1 MNSGNRILIFILS
14 VVISMGSLH
23 TSVIHGTE
31 RSLFCFDRN
40 NHIISSVNDPIIK
53 SSKEVENLNESLKR
67 SLTSGDLTH
76 GRLTVN
82 NILQMISANSIG
94 DAILSES
101 YYLIGVY
108 FLKIKS
114 YNEAIDY
121 LNQCISIKEKNNEH
135 DIRYARALYNLSVVY
150 SNLEDLNK
158 FENYA
163 SKSVEIG
170 KTIYGE
176 SNPDLVSFYLSLIS
190 AYVEQKKYEK
200 ALDNSNTA
208 LTIANKYPGKVSP
221 AVMADLYYNLGVCYD
236 RLADFSKAKI
246 YLDKTES
253 IYKTSGLD
261 QNDNFINLLNGLAIT
276 YYALG
281 LKEEAGKYYEKGV
294 ALSISNNSSLSYNL
308 INSYC
313 IFLGNDKE
321 EKKGEKLL
329 KNALVRAKARYELYP
344 RDYFEVLNNYA
355 AYLRD
360 YRIDNR
366 KSIECYLECMDYIK
380 KNVHDQFLKTSVYIG
395 YSSSLKE
402 EGKPEIALE
411 IVQSLLF
418 SDNGNAALKGN
429 FNNPGLESLKPDL
442 TSLWILR
449 LKYNILWD
457 IYKRKP
463 DQRILE
469 AASNTSELIVSLID
483 KVRINISEEESR
495 LILGDKYRESY
506 LNAIRDFNIL
516 YKKTADPYFREK
528 AFEYSE
534 KSKVAVLLTSTRE
547 LKATQFHI
555 PSETGDLERDLKR
568 EISLFNVRISEES
581 ASENPNMLLIAKWKE
596 NLLEDIRKRDSLIL
610 IFEKQYPEYY
620 AIKYNTQTVSLKNI
634 PAVID
639 HSGNYISY
647 VISDTVLYTFVVN
660 RKHQQLLAI
669 PVDTSFFN
677 DVKRFRNLLSLP
689 SPAENASKKFN
700 EFQSTGYRL
709 YKTLIEPVR
718 SYLISDKLYI
728 SPDGFLSYLPF
739 ETIPTDAVQRVSLMY
754 RDLNYMMNDFDISYT
769 YSATFLAESVRKEY
783 NRRNKLIAFAPNYPE
798 PIDIQ
803 SVLMSRQAGMGQLN
817 DLPYARQE
825 AEFVSKITGGILF
838 ENNEAKESVYKNE
851 SGKYDI
857 IHLAMHTLVNE
868 KDPMHSTLIF
878 NRGNDSPED
887 GYLKTF
893 EIYGIPLKAK
903 MVVLSSC
910 NTGTGLLNSGEGIL
924 SLARGFIYSGSQSVV
939 MSMWEIED
947 KSGTEIVEMFYK
959 NLKKGYSKS
968 VSLRKAR
975 INFLRTAD
983 RLRSHPYFWSALV
996 VYGNNRPLYYSAR
1009 WKVFVTVPV
1018 IVLLLF
1024 LGFYFRK
1031 RKYS

>member
-1 MNSGNRILIFILS
+1 MNSRYTILRFILF
-14 VVISMGSLH
+14 VLISTGSLH
-23 TSVIHGTE
+23 TSVIHGNE
-31 RSLFCFDRN
+31 RSLISFARI
-40 NHIISSVNDPIIK
+40 NHSISSAPDSIDK
-53 SSKEVENLNESLKR
+53 RSKEVENLNESLQR
-67 SLTSGDLTH
+67 ILTDGDQSQ
-76 GRLTVN
+76 GRITVN

-94 DAILSES
+94 DRILSES
-101 YYLIGVY
+101 YYLIGIY
-108 FLKIKS
+108 FLKIHS

-121 LNQCISIKEKNNEH
+121 LDRCISIKEKNNEH
-135 DIRYARALYNLSVVY
+135 DIRYARALYNLSVAY
-150 SNLEDLNK
+150 SSLEDLNM
-158 FENYA
+158 FEKYA
-163 SKSVEIG
+163 SKSLEIA
-170 KTIYGE
+170 KIIYGE
-176 SNPDLVSFYLSLIS
+176 SNPDLVSSYLSLIT

-200 ALDNSNTA
+200 ALSYSNIA
-208 LTIANKYPGKVSP
+208 LTISNKNPDKVSP
-221 AVMADLYYNLGVCYD
+221 AIMADLYHNIGVCYI

-261 QNDNFINLLNGLAIT
+261 QNDNYINLLNGLATT
-276 YYALG
+276 YYSLG
-281 LKEEAGKYYEKGV
+281 LKEEADKYYEKGV
-294 ALSISNNSSLSYNL
+294 ALAVSNNSSLGFNL
-308 INSYC
+308 LNSYC
-313 IFLGNDKE
+313 IFLGNDNK

-329 KNALVRAKARYELYP
+329 KNTLDRAKALYEQYP
-344 RDYFEVLNNYA
+344 RDYYEVLNNYA

-366 KSIECYLECMDYIK
+366 KSIKCYLECMDYVH
-380 KNVHDQFLKTSVYIG
+380 KNVQDLFLKTSVYIG
-395 YSSSLKE
+395 YSRSLEE
-402 EGKPEIALE
+402 EGEPEIALE
-411 IVQSLLF
+411 IIQSLLF
-418 SDNGNAALKGN
+418 SERGNAMLSGN
-429 FNNPGLESLKPDL
+429 LDNPGLETLKPDL
-442 TSLWILR
+442 TSLKILK

-457 IYKRKP
+457 IYKRKH

-469 AASNTSELIVSLID
+469 AASNTSELIVSLLD

-506 LNAIRDFNIL
+506 LNAIRDFNLL
-516 YKKTADPYFREK
+516 YIKTADPYFREK

-555 PSETGDLERDLKR
+555 PLEIGDFERDLQR

-581 ASENPNMLLIAKWKE
+581 TGKTPNTVLIAKWKE
-596 NLLEDIRKRDSLIL
+596 DLLEDIRKRDSLIL
-610 IFEKQYPEYY
+610 VFEKQYPEYY
-620 AIKYNTQTVSLKNI
+620 AIKYNTQMVGLKDI
-634 PAVID
+634 PAIIG
-639 HSGNYISY
+639 HNGNYINY
-647 VISDTVLYTFVVN
+647 VVSDTVLYTFVVN

-669 PVDTSFFN
+669 RVDTSFLN
-677 DVKRFRNLLSLP
+677 DIKRFRSLLSLP
-689 SPAENASKKFN
+689 SPSDNASKKFK
-700 EFQSTGYRL
+700 EFQLTGYRL

-718 SYLISDKLYI
+718 SYLISDKVFI
-728 SPDGFLSYLPF
+728 SPDSFLSYLPF
-739 ETIPTDAVQRVSLMY
+739 ETIPTAAIQGEGIMY
-754 RDLNYMMNDFDISYT
+754 RDVNYMMNDFDISYT
-769 YSATFLAESVRKEY
+769 YSATFLAESEKKEY
-783 NRRNKLIAFAPNYPE
+783 NRRNRLIAFAPNYAE

-803 SVLMSRQAGMGQLN
+803 SVLRSRQAGMGVLN

-825 AEFVSKITGGILF
+825 AEYVSKITGGTLF
-838 ENNEAKESVYKNE
+838 ENSEAKESVYKNE

-878 NRGNDSPED
+878 SRVNDSTED

-910 NTGTGLLNSGEGIL
+910 NTGTGQLNTGDGIL

-959 NLKKGYSKS
+959 NLKRGYSKS
-968 VSLRKAR
+968 VSLKKAR
-975 INFLRTAD
+975 IGFLKTAD

-996 VYGNNRPLYYSAR
+996 VYGNNKPLYYSNK
-1009 WKVFVTVPV
+1009 WKVFVVAPV
-1018 IVLLLF
+1018 AVILLF

>member
-1 MNSGNRILIFILS
+1 MKSRNRIIRFIFYVLIS
-14 VVISMGSLH
+14 TGSLH
-23 TSVIHGTE
+23 TSVIYGTE
-31 RSLFCFDRN
+31 RSFLNFDLN
-40 NHIISSVNDPIIK
+40 KQIISPLNDSINK
-53 SSKEVENLNESLKR
+53 TSKEVEYLNESLKTR
-67 SLTSGDLTH
+67 LTNGDMSQ

-82 NILQMISANSIG
+82 NILQKISANSIG
-94 DAILSES
+94 DTILSES
-101 YYLIGVY
+101 YYLIGIY

-114 YNEAIDY
+114 YNEAILY
-121 LNQCISIKEKNNEH
+121 LNRCISIKEKNNEL

-158 FENYA
+158 FEEYA

-170 KTIYGE
+170 KVIYSE
-176 SNPDLVSFYLSLIS
+176 SSPDLVSLYLSLIS
-190 AYVEQKKYEK
+190 AYVEQKKYEI
-200 ALDNSNTA
+200 ALNNSNIA
-208 LTIANKYPGKVSP
+208 LSIANKNPGKVSS
-221 AVMADLYYNLGVCYD
+221 AVMADLYYNLGVCYN

-253 IYKTSGLD
+253 IYETSGID

-313 IFLGNDKE
+313 IFLGNDNE

-329 KNALVRAKARYELYP
+329 KNALVRSKARFELNP

-366 KSIECYLECMDYIK
+366 KSIECYLECMDYVN

-395 YSSSLKE
+395 YSRSLE
-402 EGKPEIALE
+402 VEGKSEKALE
-411 IVQSLLF
+411 IIQSLLF
-418 SDNGNAALKGN
+418 PDSDNIAIKANLV
-429 FNNPGLESLKPDL
+429 NPGLESLKPDQ
-442 TSLWILR
+442 TSLRILR

-457 IYKRKP
+457 IYMRKP
-463 DQRILE
+463 EQKILE

-483 KVRINISEEESR
+483 RVRINISEEESR

-506 LNAIRDFNIL
+506 LNAIRDFNLL
-516 YKKTADPYFREK
+516 YNKTADPYFREK

-547 LKATQFHI
+547 LKAAQFHI
-555 PSETGDLERDLKR
+555 PSEIGDYERDLKR
-568 EISLFNVRISEES
+568 EISLFNIRIAEES
-581 ASENPNMLLIAKWKE
+581 AGETPNMLLIAKWKE

-610 IFEKQYPEYY
+610 VFEKQYPEYY
-620 AIKYNTQTVSLKNI
+620 AIKYNTQTIGLKDI
-634 PAVID
+634 PAVIG
-639 HSGNYISY
+639 HNGNYINY

-660 RKHQQLLAI
+660 RKNQQLLAI

-677 DVKRFRNLLSLP
+677 DVKRFRGLLSLP
-689 SPAENASKKFN
+689 LPAENASKKFN

-709 YKTLIEPVR
+709 YKILIEPVR
-718 SYLISDKLYI
+718 SYLISDKVFI
-728 SPDGFLSYLPF
+728 SPDSFLSYLPF
-739 ETIPTDAVQRVSLMY
+739 ETIPTDAVQREGLMY

-769 YSATFLAESVRKEY
+769 YSATFLAESSKKESS
-783 NRRNKLIAFAPNYPE
+783 RRNKLIAFAPNYPE

-803 SVLMSRQAGMGQLN
+803 SVLMSRQAGLGKLN

-825 AEFVSKITGGILF
+825 AEYVSRITGGILF

-878 NRGNDSPED
+878 DRGNDPPED

-959 NLKKGYSKS
+959 NLKRGYSKS

-975 INFLRTAD
+975 IGFLKTAD

-996 VYGNNRPLYYSAR
+996 VYGNNEPLYYSAK
-1009 WKVFVTVPV
+1009 WKVFVTVPIV
-1018 IVLLLF
+1018 ILLLF
-1024 LGFYFRK
+1024 YGFYFRK